1 MTWEPN
7 RSDADRLMSQHHDRA
22 SVHIKVSIIV
32 PVYNAETTISAAVAS
47 LQAQTMRDWEV
58 IIVDDTSTDATPEV
72 LRRISFGDPR
82 IRIVRNAVNLGPA
95 GSRNVGLRMA
105 QGDWVALLD
114 ADDCF
119 HSTRLATLLSL
130 GEQADADMVADNL
143 VLYNETDAS
152 TQVLFDRSKFPTARF
167 MPFQEFV
174 ESCYFGEGT
183 PQRSGYVF
191 MHPIVRRAFLEC
203 HQLSYEPQ
211 ARNGEDF
218 LFYLDCLSAGARWL
232 VTPEAM
238 YSYCIHDGSMTDVVR
253 KRDRAVMIRKLRE
266 LIRRPDIA
274 RNASLADALE
284 RHMRL
289 VAYTHY
295 SYAVKHALTKGQ
307 VRNLFIAMSIHPSAV
322 IPALRELRRR
332 MPHICRRAVRR
343 VAASRT
349 KSGRPVRIPRS
360 LRE

>member
-1 MTWEPN
+1 LTSQTNP
-7 RSDADRLMSQHHDRA
+7 SGTDGLMSQRRDGG
-22 SVHIKVSIIV
+22 SVRIKVSIIV
-32 PVYNAETTISAAVAS
+32 PAYNAETTISAAVAS
-47 LQAQTMRDWEV
+47 LQTQTMRDWEA
-58 IIVDDTSTDATPEV
+58 IIVDDASTDATPEV

-82 IRIVRNAVNLGPA
+82 FRLVRNAVNLGPA

-114 ADDCF
+114 ADDYF
-119 HSTRLATLLSL
+119 QNARLATLISL
-130 GEQADADMVADNL
+130 GERADADMVADNL
-143 VLYNETDAS
+143 VLYNETNAGR
-152 TQVLFDRSKFPTARF
+152 QVLFDKSKFPTARF
-167 MPFQEFV
+167 MPFQEFI
-174 ESCYFGEGT
+174 ENCYFGEGT
-183 PQRSGYVF
+183 SQRSGYVF

-203 HQLSYEPQ
+203 HSLSYEPL

-218 LFYLDCLSAGARWL
+218 LFYLDCLTAGARWL

-238 YSYCIHDGSMTDVVR
+238 YSYHIHDGSMTDVVR
-253 KRDRAVMIRKLRE
+253 NRDRAMMIRKLRA
-266 LIRRPDIA
+266 LILRPAIA
-274 RNASLADALE
+274 QNASLADALE

-322 IPALRELRRR
+322 LPALSELRRR
-332 MPHICRRAVRR
+332 APRICRRAVRR
-343 VAASRT
+343 VAAVRT
-349 KSGRPVRIPRS
+349 KSERAVQMPRS